1 MKTKTSKVKS
11 KKTPAEA
18 SAVDK
23 GTKKRMSKKLIDDFL
38 LKVSPQVQRQLDQIK
53 GAFEK
58 NPGRV
63 ETMKMLGL
71 KILERA
77 KDFSQAM
84 KSEKIAGSVKK
95 GLSKVKTRKP
105 AAKKKSPKKAGAP
118 SEKKS

>member
-1 MKTKTSKVKS
+1 MKTKTSKEKP
-11 KKTPAEA
+11 KKTPAEN
-18 SAVDK
+18 SAPAK
-23 GTKKRMSKKLIDDFL
+23 GTKKRMSKKLIDVFF
-38 LKVSPQVQRQLDQIK
+38 LKVSPQVQKQLDQIK

-77 KDFSQAM
+77 KEFSQTM
-84 KSEKIAGSVKK
+84 KREKNTGSVKN
-95 GLSKVKTRKP
+95 GLSKVKT
-105 AAKKKSPKKAGAP
+105 KKATQKKTSPKKAGDP